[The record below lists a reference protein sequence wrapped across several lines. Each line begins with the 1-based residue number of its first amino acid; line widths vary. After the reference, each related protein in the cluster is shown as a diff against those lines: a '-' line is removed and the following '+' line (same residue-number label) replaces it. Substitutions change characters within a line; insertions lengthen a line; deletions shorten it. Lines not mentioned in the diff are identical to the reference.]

1 MRGGAGLE
9 SSDKIIMR
17 VFVKNMRGQALMPCS
32 QRKARILLK
41 QKKAKIVG
49 YKPFTIQLCYATGE
63 AKQEVTVGI
72 DEGARHIGIAIV
84 SQGKVLAKGEIELR
98 QDVHSLLL
106 TRAQYRRSRRFR
118 KTRYRKARFL
128 NRRKP
133 ESWLPPSSQAK
144 LDANFAW
151 IDKFCSLVPNP
162 KLRIEVGK
170 FDVAKMI
177 NPEIQGVDYQHGQA
191 YGYEEVRYFVFARDK
206 YTCQACHRK
215 NQILHTHHII
225 YRSKGGTDR
234 ADNLITV
241 CADCHTSV
249 NHKPGGI
256 FWKWMKES
264 KKPKQY
270 KAPTFMNI
278 LRCRTFEK
286 YPEAEFTYGSETTPR
301 RKELGLE
308 KTHYNDAIA
317 ITSVETIKENQPD
330 CFWIKQFRKKKRSL
344 HEAIPRK
351 GRKVPNT
358 TQKRNSKNTKELKG
372 WHLNDEVICFGQQ
385 GWISG
390 FSGSSVAYVKNI
402 KDEYIK
408 NPDKKYK
415 QVNLNSLKFICHNN
429 SWQYKIA

>member
-1 MRGGAGLE
+1 MRVPA
-9 SSDKIIMR
+9 KNQMK
-17 VFVKNMRGQALMPCS
+17 VFVKNMRGQPLMPCS
-32 QRKARILLK
+32 CRKARLLLK
-41 QKKAKIVG
+41 QNKAKIVG
-49 YKPFTIQLCYATGE
+49 YKPFTIQLKYATGE
-63 AKQEVTVGI
+63 ARQEVVVGV

-84 SQGKVLAKGEIELR
+84 SQGKVLAKGEVELR
-98 QDVHSLLL
+98 QDVHSLLV
-106 TRAQYRRSRRFR
+106 TRAQYRRGRRYR

-133 ESWLPPSSQAK
+133 KNWLPPSLRAK
-144 LDANFAW
+144 LEANFLW
-151 IDKFCSLVPNP
+151 IDKFCSLVPSP

-177 NPEIQGVDYQHGQA
+177 NPEIQGVDYQHGQT
-191 YGYEEVRYFVFARDK
+191 YGYEETRYFVFARDE

-225 YRSKGGTDR
+225 YRSEGGTDR

-241 CADCHTSV
+241 CTDCHTSA

-256 FWKWMKES
+256 FWKWMKEG

-270 KAPTFMNI
+270 KEPTFMNI
-278 LRCRTFEK
+278 LRQRTFKK
-286 YPEAEFTYGSETTPR
+286 YPDAEFTYGSETTPR

-317 ITSVETIKENQPD
+317 IIGVETIKENSSD

-344 HEAIPRK
+344 HEATPRK
-351 GRKVPNT
+351 GRKTKNV
-358 TQKRNSKNTKELKG
+358 TQKRNNKNTKQLKG
-372 WHLNDEVICFGQQ
+372 YFLNDEVICFGKH

-390 FSGSSVAYVKNI
+390 FNNSGAYVKDMHDN
-402 KDEYIK
+402 YIQIPNK
-408 NPDKKYK
+408 TYK
-415 QVNLNSLKFICHNN
+415 VVSFVHIHRRCHNN
-429 SWQYKIA
+429 NWQYKIG